1 MNSEVSI
8 SGVRNWLGQKAA
20 SATISK
26 ERWAKLEA
34 FLGNLPVSA
43 TSRLLTVLERDRAR
57 GGGGL
62 PHDDII
68 SILRNSL
75 LEQRAPFP
83 ARAKTA
89 QRLFFTPFEDF
100 ITPQRRGRKRR
111 ARIARSSLDA
121 IWRLLMNDPACTAA
135 ARAAAALDGA
145 LLQGTSDIGEPMATD
160 DLENALFEAAADG
173 FGRLITHAE
182 SDGGFRA
189 DLSERLGGGIVSES
203 ANVGAATLHDLA
215 EINLLLPS
223 VRFLKT
229 MQEYFPKPVLSLTE
243 EELFTARRIYAD
255 AQGANPEAGP
265 YVLLCLA
272 GRMETPWRAMS
283 VYYHLS
289 RSRDKSL
296 LSAREDAS
304 AVAETLLDDLEGM
317 VRSLER
323 EGERELDANDAAGR
337 LAYVAEF
344 AEGMIREA
352 KSESD
357 GVITNRVEACREVA
371 AQALERFT
379 EQSLASIRK
388 ALPTRHAGGSSRLMS
403 LRPDINRE
411 IDGRLLTN
419 AGAAASFLSDSTHLS
434 GQLNRSNTE
443 DAILVDAVEYV
454 RRYTNDLV
462 LEIRAAEGE
471 DRVSAKRMMEAS
483 LTVAEPLLTPSEIAL
498 LRDKAAAAAVTA

>member
-1 MNSEVSI
+1 MDSETSFGDVQRWLDQVASS
-8 SGVRNWLGQKAA
+8 SG
-20 SATISK
+20 ISK
-26 ERWAKLEA
+26 QRWAKLEA
-34 FLGNLPVSA
+34 FLGNLPVTA
-43 TSRLLTVLERDRAR
+43 TSRLLTVLEHDRAR
-57 GGGGL
+57 GGCGL
-62 PHDDII
+62 PHDEII
-68 SILRNSL
+68 SILRKSL
-75 LEQRAPFP
+75 LAEGAQFP
-83 ARAKTA
+83 PRAKTA

-111 ARIARSSLDA
+111 ARIARASLDP
-121 IWRLLMNDPACTAA
+121 IWQLLINDPACTAA

-145 LLQGTSDIGEPMATD
+145 LLQGTSDLGTPMDTD

-173 FGRLITHAE
+173 LGRLISHAE

-189 DLSERLGGGIVSES
+189 DLSERLSKGMAVDAG
-203 ANVGAATLHDLA
+203 NVGAATLHDLA

-223 VRFLKT
+223 TRFLKT
-229 MQEYFPKPVLSLTE
+229 MQEYFPKPILGLTE
-243 EELFTARRIYAD
+243 EELFAARRIYAD
-255 AQGANPEAGP
+255 TQGASPEAGP

-289 RSRDKSL
+289 RARDKSL
-296 LSAREDAS
+296 VAAREDAS

-317 VRSLER
+317 VRALER
-323 EGERELDANDAAGR
+323 EGERDLDAHDAAMR
-337 LAYVAEF
+337 LSYVAEF
-344 AEGMIREA
+344 AEGMIKEA
-352 KSESD
+352 TSESD
-357 GVITNRVEACREVA
+357 SVIVNRVEACREVA

-411 IDGRLLTN
+411 VDGRLLN
-419 AGAAASFLSDSTHLS
+419 DAGAAASFLSDSTHLS
-434 GQLNRSNTE
+434 GRLNRSNTE
-443 DAILVDAVEYV
+443 DAILIDAVEYV

-462 LEIRAAEGE
+462 LEIRAAEGG

-483 LTVAEPLLTPSEIAL
+483 LIVAEPLLTPSEIAL